1 MTTRIVA
8 IENNHY
14 LWPVGSRRPTSYAV
28 VPAHLSRFLAQH
40 PSARVANEA
49 EALAAID
56 ANQAGPG
63 QRKLTVEELSA
74 CYRDGMAYERFHAK
88 EGVELASFAVN

>member
-1 MTTRIVA
+1 MSTRIVK

-14 LWPVGSRRPTSYAV
+14 LWPVGSRRPTSFAV
-28 VPAHLSRFLAQH
+28 VPAHLNRFLAQH

-49 EALAAID
+49 ETLAAID
-56 ANQAGPG
+56 ANQAGPD
-63 QRKLTVEELSA
+63 QRKLTVEELST
-74 CYRDGMAYERFHAK
+74 CYRDNLAFERFHAK